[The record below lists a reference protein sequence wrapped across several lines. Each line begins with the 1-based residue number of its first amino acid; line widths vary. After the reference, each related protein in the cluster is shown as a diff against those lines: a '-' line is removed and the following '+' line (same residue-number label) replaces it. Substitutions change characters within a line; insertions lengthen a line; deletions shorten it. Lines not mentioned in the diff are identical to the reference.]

1 MTIHAHE
8 YKPRAVWRRK
18 GRQDKSRL
26 FLGFELEVEILEDEN
41 DPCDCCRKRDCHG
54 CEKLYR
60 DTPQGVARMLEE
72 RLGHRDPKGP
82 FVYFKDDGSIN
93 CGFEMVSHPMT
104 YGWIRSHRR
113 LLKRALRLLRWR
125 NADAA
130 SNCGLHVHVSRAALS
145 QNTIDRMVD
154 FVYDNPGFIE
164 RISRRDPDDLYEWAA
179 VHLEEEYDDYVEDD
193 GEVNIENAKNAIK
206 RGRLG
211 SRCVAL
217 NTSHKKTLEFRLFAS
232 TTDDAE
238 FFQALE
244 FAHAVA
250 TFCGKRVA
258 LKVRRFADWVKT
270 HRGTYPNLAR
280 LLASTVA
287 RRWPGMSRTGAA

>member
-179 VHLEEEYDDYVEDD
+179 VHLENEFIRVMVLPEMGGRIHVGRDKTNGYDFIYRQD
-193 GEVNIENAKNAIK
+193 AIK
-206 RGRLG
+206 P
-211 SRCVAL
+211 AL
-217 NTSHKKTLEFRLFAS
+217 P
-232 TTDDAE
+232 
-238 FFQALE
+238 
-244 FAHAVA
+244 HAVEKIKIHVFLVPIECV
-250 TFCGKRVA
+250 TTLTQQFTDRIKG
-258 LKVRRFADWVKT
+258 F
-270 HRGTYPNLAR
+270 
-280 LLASTVA
+280 
-287 RRWPGMSRTGAA
+287 